1 MTVSAAGISC
11 IVRVT
16 RMLSKYP
23 TGLRSSVVRRAL
35 EAEGFTNTQIDYAR
49 TMVVHAR
56 GVGRSGTWTLR
67 PVRKPTPKAKLGTV
81 KRVRQDM
88 DMQANGKH
96 ESPARRPIPHCSCC
110 GTRIGNRAEGEPML
124 CFKLKCQ
131 EAA

>member
-1 MTVSAAGISC
+1 MSTPTFNDCLTHLI
-11 IVRVT
+11 

-23 TGLRSSVVRRAL
+23 TGLRASHVRRAL
-35 EAEGFTNTQIDYAR
+35 ESHGFSDNQIDRAR
-49 TMVVHAR
+49 NAIAQTR
-56 GVGRSGTWTLR
+56 GQGRSGTWTLR
-67 PVRKPTPKAKLGTV
+67 PNYERPRLVKLGTV

-96 ESPARRPIPHCSCC
+96 EAPARRPIPHCSCC

-124 CFKLKCQ
+124 CFKPTCV